1 MNDEQLTRLFRSLD
15 EPAEPRAAFADGLF
29 ADLERMTSGATARR
43 RTSVRWLLVAATLL
57 LVATLGAALAIGSGL
72 LKVPFVLVVASA
84 TPEPSATPQGS
95 GTPAPSQSAS
105 IAPTSVPVVIP
116 EPASIGRLVAIPD
129 GFLAIGDAPGTN
141 PPTSAVSV
149 ILRGTS
155 DGSSW
160 QSIDATR
167 FGGVKDMAVGPSAW
181 ILLANTS
188 PGPDKGLVWRSTD
201 GKNWTSNANW
211 TADTITSALAVTA
224 GPSGFAITGGAY
236 SIGLGRSD
244 QTVWT
249 SPDGV
254 LWTRASLSLGYA
266 GYSSALVLDHGFLAY
281 QSGSGGDTPAMF
293 ASADGVRWEPVSSPT
308 GSGHSVIAGLLQVG
322 SNLVAITCNPMH
334 PVLDDACNVST
345 GSLEGSAGSLAIHW
359 QADAAATQQLVGY
372 RPTAITGAGS
382 GGFIFGFDLATYARV
397 VMSSN
402 DGLSW
407 TRTTLAADAFGG
419 GLPTLLAAGQ
429 SAVVGVGWTDSTAA
443 GIGRDL
449 WRSPDGT
456 TWSLGSAP
464 LVPPAPQ
471 VPGGS
476 CPPAPTTVQ
485 QLADIGFVKAAACY
499 GNQSLT
505 LQGYSSACGGCGGIF
520 YARLTPDW
528 MSAAYYYGAWY
539 ISPQNTATTPEG
551 TRLAVNLLPSAH
563 LTPPGVGVPAT
574 VTGHFNDPA
583 SQDCRI
589 VPSRFG
595 IELAPTSDAI
605 GLCQRSFVVTSISVT
620 GG

>member
-1 MNDEQLTRLFRSLD
+1 MTDDELTRLFRSLD

-29 ADLERMTSGATARR
+29 ADLERMTSGAIIRR

-57 LVATLGAALAIGSGL
+57 LVASLGAGLAIGSGL
-72 LKVPFVLVVASA
+72 LKLPFVLVVASA
-84 TPEPSATPQGS
+84 TPEPSATPLGS

-105 IAPTSVPVVIP
+105 TTPTPVPVVIP
-116 EPASIGRLVAIPD
+116 EPTSIYRLVATPH
-129 GFLAIGDAPGTN
+129 GFLAIGAADGTN
-141 PPTSAVSV
+141 PPSSAVSV
-149 ILRGTS
+149 ILQGTS

-167 FGGVKDMAVGPSAW
+167 FGNVMDMAVGPSAW
-181 ILLANTS
+181 ILVANTS
-188 PGPDKGLVWRSTD
+188 PDRSGSWVVWRSTD
-201 GKNWTSNANW
+201 GKDWTSNPTW

-244 QTVWT
+244 NTVWT

-254 LWTRASLSLGYA
+254 RWTRAAISLGYS
-266 GYSSALVLDHGFLAY
+266 GGGSALVLDHGFLAY
-281 QSGSGGDTPAMF
+281 QSGSDGDTPAMF
-293 ASADGVRWEPVSSPT
+293 ASADGARWEPVSSPT

-322 SNLVAITCNPMH
+322 SNLVAITCNPV
-334 PVLDDACNVST
+334 PDGACNVST
-345 GSLEGSAGSLAIHW
+345 GSVEGSAGSLAIHW
-359 QADAAATQQLVGY
+359 QADAGATQELHGY
-372 RPTAITGAGS
+372 KPAAITGAGS
-382 GGFIFGFDLATYARV
+382 GGFIFGYDLATYARV
-397 VMSSN
+397 VLSSN

-407 TRTTLAADAFGG
+407 TRNALAADALGG
-419 GLPTLLAAGQ
+419 GLPNLLAAGQ
-429 SAVVGVGWTDSTAA
+429 SAVVGVGWTDNTPA

-456 TWSLGSAP
+456 TWSLASAP

-471 VPGGS
+471 VPGGACAS
-476 CPPAPTTVQ
+476 APTTVQ
-485 QLADIGFVKAAACY
+485 QLVDIGFVKAAACY

-505 LQGYSSACGGCGGIF
+505 LQGYSSNCGGCGGLAD
-520 YARLTPDW
+520 ARLTPDW
-528 MSAAYYYGAWY
+528 MAAASSYGAWY
-539 ISPQNTATTPEG
+539 ISPQNTKTTAEG
-551 TRLAVNLLPSAH
+551 TRLAVNLLPAAH
-563 LTPPGVGVPAT
+563 VTPPGEGVPVT

-589 VPSRFG
+589 VPLHLSS
-595 IELAPTSDAI
+595 ELPPTSDAI
-605 GLCQRSFVVTSISVT
+605 GMCQRSFVVTSISVT

>member
-57 LVATLGAALAIGSGL
+57 LVASLGAALAIGSGL
-72 LKVPFVLVVASA
+72 LKLPFVVVVASQ
-84 TPEPSATPQGS
+84 TPQPSATPAGS
-95 GTPAPSQSAS
+95 GTPAPSQSAWTT
-105 IAPTSVPVVIP
+105 PTPLPVVIP
-116 EPASIGRLVAIPD
+116 EPASIDRLVAIPD
-129 GFLAIGDAPGTN
+129 GFLAIGSAPSSGSGGSV
-141 PPTSAVSV
+141 PV
-149 ILRGTS
+149 ILHGSS
-155 DGSSW
+155 DGGTW
-160 QSIDATR
+160 QSIDASR
-167 FGGVKDMAVGPSAW
+167 FVGEVVDMAVGPSAW
-181 ILLANTS
+181 ILLANAS
-188 PGPDKGLVWRSTD
+188 PGPDKGVVWRSTD
-201 GKNWTSNANW
+201 GQNWTSEANW

-224 GPSGFAITGGAY
+224 GPSGFAIAGN
-236 SIGLGRSD
+236 SNN
-244 QTVWT
+244 TVWT

-254 LWTRASLSLGYA
+254 RWTGAATTTCPSNLSCGWVDHAVVLDKGFIAYESGIDGNDAHVFASL
-266 GYSSALVLDHGFLAY
+266 
-281 QSGSGGDTPAMF
+281 
-293 ASADGVRWEPVSSPT
+293 DGATWEAISSPA
-308 GSGHSVIAGLLQVG
+308 GSGHPYIAGLLQVG

-407 TRTTLAADAFGG
+407 TRTILAADAFGG

-429 SAVVGVGWTDSTAA
+429 SAVVGVGWTNSTAA

-456 TWSLGSAP
+456 SWSLGSAP

-476 CPPAPTTVQ
+476 CPAAPTTVQ

-528 MSAAYYYGAWY
+528 MAAAYYYGAWY

>member
-1 MNDEQLTRLFRSLD
+1 
-15 EPAEPRAAFADGLF
+15 
-29 ADLERMTSGATARR
+29 
-43 RTSVRWLLVAATLL
+43 
-57 LVATLGAALAIGSGL
+57 
-72 LKVPFVLVVASA
+72 
-84 TPEPSATPQGS
+84 
-95 GTPAPSQSAS
+95 
-105 IAPTSVPVVIP
+105 
-116 EPASIGRLVAIPD
+116 
-129 GFLAIGDAPGTN
+129 
-141 PPTSAVSV
+141 
-149 ILRGTS
+149 
-155 DGSSW
+155 
-160 QSIDATR
+160 
-167 FGGVKDMAVGPSAW
+167 
-181 ILLANTS
+181 
-188 PGPDKGLVWRSTD
+188 
-201 GKNWTSNANW
+201 
-211 TADTITSALAVTA
+211 
-224 GPSGFAITGGAY
+224 
-236 SIGLGRSD
+236 
-244 QTVWT
+244 
-249 SPDGV
+249 
-254 LWTRASLSLGYA
+254 
-266 GYSSALVLDHGFLAY
+266 
-281 QSGSGGDTPAMF
+281 
-293 ASADGVRWEPVSSPT
+293 
-308 GSGHSVIAGLLQVG
+308 
-322 SNLVAITCNPMH
+322 
-334 PVLDDACNVST
+334 
-345 GSLEGSAGSLAIHW
+345 LAIHW
-359 QADAAATQQLVGY
+359 QADAAATQQLVGH
-372 RPTAITGAGS
+372 RPTAITGAES

-397 VMSSN
+397 VMSSS

-419 GLPTLLAAGQ
+419 GLPTLLAAGR
-429 SAVVGVGWTDSTAA
+429 SAVVGVGWTNTTAA

-505 LQGYSSACGGCGGIF
+505 LQGYSSGCGGCGGVF
-520 YARLTPDW
+520 YAQLTPDW
-528 MSAAYYYGAWY
+528 MAAAYNYSSGAWY

-551 TRLAVNLLPSAH
+551 TRLVVNLLPSAH
-563 LTPPGVGVPAT
+563 LTPPGEGVPAT